1 MTLKDLRIVFMG
13 TPDFAVASL
22 EALVK
27 AKCNI
32 VGVITAPDKPA
43 GRGMKMT
50 ESAVKK
56 FAVRKGLR
64 VLQPE
69 KLKNPEFLD
78 ELRALNAD
86 LQIVVAFRMLPE
98 SVWNMPPLGTINLH
112 GSLLPQYRGAA
123 PINWAV
129 INGEKET
136 GVTTFKLKH
145 EIDTGNILRQERFPI
160 GENDTAG
167 EVHDKMKEIGAR
179 VLVETVKGIA
189 EGTLEEVP
197 QSAVGSQQ
205 PAVSSQQPAVS
216 SQQSAAGS
224 QQPAAGNEQIPTEVS
239 KISETDS
246 RLTTH
251 VSQLLHHAPKITTDT
266 CRIHWTKRID
276 EIHNLI
282 RGLSPYPAAFTE
294 LGDKTI
300 KIFRSEKE
308 SSFPSS
314 KPGRWESDGKTYLK
328 FAAKDGY
335 IHLKDVQL
343 EGKKRMSIEDFLRG
357 YRFG

>member
-1 MTLKDLRIVFMG
+1 MSNYKDLRIVFMG
-13 TPDFAVASL
+13 TPEFAVASL
-22 EALVK
+22 DALVK

-50 ESAVKK
+50 ESPVKK
-56 FAVRKGLR
+56 YAVRRHVK

-69 KLKNPEFLD
+69 KLKNLQFLE
-78 ELRALNAD
+78 ELRSLNAD

-145 EIDTGNILRQERFPI
+145 EIDTGDILMQESFPI
-160 GENDTAG
+160 DENETAG

-179 VLVETVKGIA
+179 VLVETIKGIA
-189 EGTLEEVP
+189 DGTLEERP
-197 QSAVGSQQ
+197 QSTVDGQQ
-205 PAVSSQQPAVS
+205 PENS
-216 SQQSAAGS
+216 
-224 QQPAAGNEQIPTEVS
+224 
-239 KISETDS
+239 DS
-246 RLTTH
+246 RLLT
-251 VSQLLHHAPKITTDT
+251 SDSGLLKHAPKIFTET
-266 CRIHWTKRID
+266 CNIDWRKSID

-282 RGLSPYPAAFTE
+282 RGLSPFPGAFTE

-308 SSFPSS
+308 LSLPTS
-314 KPGRWESDGKTYLK
+314 KTGRWESDGKTYLK

-335 IHLKDVQL
+335 ILLKDVQL
-343 EGKKRMSIEDFLRG
+343 EGKKRMLIEDFLRG

>member
-1 MTLKDLRIVFMG
+1 MG
-13 TPDFAVASL
+13 TPEFAVASL

-56 FAVRKGLR
+56 YAVRHHLK

-69 KLKNPEFLD
+69 KLKHLEFLE
-78 ELRALNAD
+78 ELRSLNAD

-145 EIDTGNILRQERFPI
+145 EIDTGDILLQESFPI
-160 GENDTAG
+160 DENETAG

-189 EGTLEEVP
+189 DGTLEERP
-197 QSAVGSQQ
+197 QSTVDS
-205 PAVSSQQPAVS
+205 P
-216 SQQSAAGS
+216 QSEDS
-224 QQPAAGNEQIPTEVS
+224 
-239 KISETDS
+239 DS
-246 RLTTH
+246 RL
-251 VSQLLHHAPKITTDT
+251 LRHAPKIFTET
-266 CRIHWTKRID
+266 CNIDWRRSID

-282 RGLSPYPAAFTE
+282 RGLSPFPCAFTE

-300 KIFRSEKE
+300 KIFRGEKE
-308 SSFPSS
+308 LLLPTS
-314 KPGRWESDGKTYLK
+314 KIGRWESDGKTYLK

-335 IHLKDVQL
+335 ILLKDVQL
-343 EGKKRMSIEDFLRG
+343 EGKKRMLIEDFLRG

>member
-1 MTLKDLRIVFMG
+1 MSNHKDLRIVFMG

-43 GRGMKMT
+43 GRGMKIT

-56 FAVRKGLR
+56 FAVRKKLK

-69 KLKNPEFLD
+69 KLKDPNFLE
-78 ELRALNAD
+78 ELRSLNAD
-86 LQIVVAFRMLPE
+86 LQVVVAFRMLPE

-112 GSLLPQYRGAA
+112 GSLLPHYRGAA

-145 EIDTGNILRQERFPI
+145 EIDTGNILLQESFPI
-160 GENDTAG
+160 EENETAG
-167 EVHDKMKEIGAR
+167 EIHDKMKEIGAR
-179 VLVETVKGIA
+179 VLVDTVKGIA
-189 EGTLEEVP
+189 DGSLQETP
-197 QSAVGSQQ
+197 QENV
-205 PAVSSQQPAVS
+205 
-216 SQQSAAGS
+216 QQSMLNAQLSGENAEAQS
-224 QQPAAGNEQIPTEVS
+224 SNNQPGL
-239 KISETDS
+239 K
-246 RLTTH
+246 
-251 VSQLLHHAPKITTDT
+251 HAPKINTDT
-266 CRIHWTKRID
+266 CRINWMKSID

-294 LGDKTI
+294 LGDKTL

-308 SSFPSS
+308 KSLPTS

-335 IHLKDVQL
+335 IHLKDIQL
-343 EGKKRMSIEDFLRG
+343 EGKKRMPIEDFLRG

>member
-1 MTLKDLRIVFMG
+1 MTDYRSLRIVFMG
-13 TPDFAVASL
+13 TPEFAVASL
-22 EALVK
+22 DALVK

-56 FAVRKGLR
+56 YAVRHHLK

-69 KLKNPEFLD
+69 KLKNLQFLE
-78 ELRALNAD
+78 ELRSLNAD

-129 INGEKET
+129 INGEKQS

-145 EIDTGNILRQERFPI
+145 EIDTGDILLQESFPI
-160 GENDTAG
+160 DENETAG
-167 EVHDKMKEIGAR
+167 DLHDKMKENGAR

-189 EGTLEEVP
+189 DGTLEERP
-197 QSAVGSQQ
+197 QSTVDSLQNKDGD
-205 PAVSSQQPAVS
+205 
-216 SQQSAAGS
+216 
-224 QQPAAGNEQIPTEVS
+224 
-239 KISETDS
+239 SEL
-246 RLTTH
+246 LTRN
-251 VSQLLHHAPKITTDT
+251 SGLLRHAPKIFTET
-266 CRIHWTKRID
+266 CNID
-276 EIHNLI
+276 WRKSINEIHNLI
-282 RGLSPYPAAFTE
+282 RGLSPFPCAFTE

-300 KIFRSEKE
+300 KIFRGEKE
-308 SSFPSS
+308 LSLPTS

-335 IHLKDVQL
+335 ILLKDVQL
-343 EGKKRMSIEDFLRG
+343 EGKKRMLIEDFLRG